1 MSTLLIVDDE
11 KNLLKLYQREFLE
24 EGYEVLTASSGAEA
38 LEKLGLQSIDLIIL
52 DIRMPGLDGL
62 ETLKRVMESP
72 SNPPIILNSAYSG
85 FKDDFLSWAAK
96 AYVVKSSDV
105 SELKAKTREVLE
117 AAAAAKSH

>member
-11 KNLLKLYQREFLE
+11 KNLLKLYQREFRE
-24 EGYEVLTASSGAEA
+24 DGYEVLTASSGTEA
-38 LEKLGLQSIDLIIL
+38 LEKLRRQSVDLIIL

-62 ETLKRVMESP
+62 ETLKQVMESP
-72 SNPPIILNSAYSG
+72 TSPPIILNSAFSY

>member
-11 KNLLKLYQREFLE
+11 KNILKLYQREFRE
-24 EGYEVLTASSGAEA
+24 EGYVVLTASSGMEA
-38 LEKLGLQSIDLIIL
+38 LEMLRHQAVDLVIL

-62 ETLKRVMESP
+62 ETLKQLMESSSKP
-72 SNPPIILNSAYSG
+72 LIILNSAYTY

-105 SELKAKTREVLE
+105 SELKAKTKEVL
-117 AAAAAKSH
+117 AAAATAKGH

>member
-11 KNLLKLYQREFLE
+11 KNLLKLYQREFVE
-24 EGYEVLTASSGAEA
+24 DGYDVVTASSGREA
-38 LEKLGLQSIDLIIL
+38 LEKLHGQTIDLIIL

-62 ETLKRVMESP
+62 ETLRQVMDSP
-72 SNPPIILNSAYSG
+72 SNPPIILNSAYSY

-105 SELKAKTREVLE
+105 SELKAKTKEVLE
-117 AAAAAKSH
+117 AAASAKGH

>member
-24 EGYEVLTASSGAEA
+24 DGYEVLTASSGTEA
-38 LEKLGLQSIDLIIL
+38 LQKLRLRAIDLIIM
-52 DIRMPGLDGL
+52 DIRMSGLDGL
-62 ETLKRVMESP
+62 ETLKQIMESP
-72 SNPPIILNSAYSG
+72 SNPPIILNSAYSY

-117 AAAAAKSH
+117 TAATARNH

>member
-11 KNLLKLYQREFLE
+11 KNILKLYQREFSE
-24 EGYEVLTASSGAEA
+24 DGYEVLTASSGKEA
-38 LEKLGLQSIDLIIL
+38 LEKLNAQPVDLVIL

-62 ETLKRVMESP
+62 ETLKQVMESS
-72 SNPPIILNSAYSG
+72 SNPPIILNSAYTY

-117 AAAAAKSH
+117 AVAAAKGH

>member
-24 EGYEVLTASSGAEA
+24 DGYEVLTASSGTEA
-38 LEKLGLQSIDLIIL
+38 LEKLRRQSVDLIIL

-62 ETLKRVMESP
+62 ETLKQVMESP
-72 SNPPIILNSAYSG
+72 ASPPIILNSAFSY

-105 SELKAKTREVLE
+105 SELKAKTREILE
-117 AAAAAKSH
+117 AAAAAKGH